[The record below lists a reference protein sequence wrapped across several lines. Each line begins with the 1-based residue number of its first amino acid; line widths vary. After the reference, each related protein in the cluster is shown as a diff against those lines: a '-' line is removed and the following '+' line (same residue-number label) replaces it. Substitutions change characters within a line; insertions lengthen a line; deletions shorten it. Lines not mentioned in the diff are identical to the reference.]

1 MAPGPGLGLGGAAR
15 ALAWYARVVEA
26 LELVGFRRAVAALY
40 QRAREQAADDPEGAW
55 LRWRGER
62 DDLFARHP
70 QSPVPPASR
79 GGFTGMAFHPYDHR
93 WRLEVAVEPLAGD
106 GPLEVPH
113 SGGPASEWRPVGRVH
128 VSGPEGGGMLTLL
141 WLTTYGGGVFLPF
154 RDASN
159 GSTTYGGGR
168 YLLDTVKGADL
179 GSPPGREEL
188 LVVDANYAYHPSC
201 AHDARWSCP
210 LAPPENRLEVTVEAG
225 ELLPAH
231 GST

>member
-1 MAPGPGLGLGGAAR
+1 
-15 ALAWYARVVEA
+15 VDA
-26 LELVGFRRAVAALY
+26 LELTEFRRAVAALY
-40 QRAREQAADDPEGAW
+40 RHAREESVADPEGAW

-70 QSPVPPASR
+70 QSPVPEALRRSF
-79 GGFTGMAFHPYDHR
+79 GGMAFHPYDHR
-93 WRLEVAVEPLAGD
+93 WRLEVGVEPFDDTSAV
-106 GPLEVPH
+106 EVPH
-113 SGGPASEWRPVGRVH
+113 SGGRASEWRPIGRVPF
-128 VSGPEGGGMLTLL
+128 VGPAGGGVLTLL

-154 RDASN
+154 RDATN

-179 GSPPGREEL
+179 GSPRGEGPR

-210 LAPPENRLEVTVEAG
+210 LAPPENRLDLAVEAG
-225 ELLPAH
+225 ELLPQAEPA
-231 GST
+231 